1 MRGIFLISL
10 LEKSADV
17 SALSPLTLAFV
28 GDTVFDLLV
37 RSELVCEANRPVN
50 ALHKAASTKVCAS
63 AQAAAI
69 IKIMPM
75 LSEDEEAVFKRGR
88 NARTGGIPKN
98 QSSADYHYAT
108 GLECLFGW
116 LYLNGKT
123 DRIKELYHAMH
134 NDGDVS
140 E

>member
-1 MRGIFLISL
+1 M
-10 LEKSADV
+10 
-17 SALSPLTLAFV
+17 SPLALAFV

-69 IKIMPM
+69 TKILPL

-88 NARTGGIPKN
+88 NAHTGGIPKN

-116 LYLNGKT
+116 LYLKGKT
-123 DRIKELYHAMH
+123 ERIKELYNTIH
-134 NDGDVS
+134 NNGEVS

>member
-10 LEKSADV
+10 LEKNTNV
-17 SALSPLTLAFV
+17 SSLSPLTLAFV

-50 ALHKAASTKVCAS
+50 ALHKAASTRVCAS

-69 IKIMPM
+69 AKILPF
-75 LSEDEEAVFKRGR
+75 LTEDEEAVFKRGR
-88 NARTGGIPKN
+88 NAHTGGIPKN

-116 LYLNGKT
+116 LYLKGET
-123 DRIKELYHAMH
+123 ERINELYSVIRI
-134 NDGDVS
+134 DGEVS

>member
-1 MRGIFLISL
+1 MRGIFLNSL
-10 LEKSADV
+10 LEKSTNV
-17 SALSPLTLAFV
+17 SSLSPLTLAFV

-50 ALHKAASTKVCAS
+50 ALHKAASGKVCAH
-63 AQAAAI
+63 AQAEAI
-69 IKIMPM
+69 TKIMP
-75 LSEDEEAVFKRGR
+75 LLTEDEEAVFKRGR

-116 LYLNGKT
+116 LYLKGET
-123 DRIKELYHAMH
+123 DRIKELYNAIH
-134 NDGDVS
+134 NDGEVS

>member
-10 LEKSADV
+10 LEKNADV
-17 SALSPLTLAFV
+17 SSLSPLTLAFV

-37 RSELVCEANRPVN
+37 RSELVCQANRPVN

-69 IKIMPM
+69 TKIMP
-75 LSEDEEAVFKRGR
+75 LLTEDEEAVFRRGR

-116 LYLNGKT
+116 LYLKGKT
-123 DRIKELYHAMH
+123 ERIKELYNAIHI
-134 NDGDVS
+134 DGDVS